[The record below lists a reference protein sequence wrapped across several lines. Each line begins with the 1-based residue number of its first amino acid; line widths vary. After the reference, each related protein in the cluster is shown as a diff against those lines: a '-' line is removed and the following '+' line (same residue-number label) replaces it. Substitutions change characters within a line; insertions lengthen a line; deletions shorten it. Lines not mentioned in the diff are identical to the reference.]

1 MAGLVP
7 ALAGYGRYREASELA
22 SEFSSLVES
31 IGDPTL
37 TVAFLWAGLG
47 AKCLAGE
54 INETLRLAQQVI
66 DLANGDPVKGNV
78 IVESPL
84 AVATMWRA
92 AARACVGYPGWKDD
106 LEHGLAICR
115 KFAPIGYPVLLLN
128 KFSAIANGALLPDE
142 TTLDDTAEALELAQ
156 RFGEDVALECAH
168 AVHGLILVQQSSE
181 ERWDGFELLTRARD
195 AALQERCFMIVVPMI
210 DIELAKKKARAGD
223 YEGAIEMARAIVE
236 DEFVTGEMI
245 FRGTAVATLVESLLQ
260 RGAGADVQEA
270 QTAIERLAAVSTEPG
285 FVLYSVALLRL
296 RALLARSLGDDI
308 AYRDYVERYRQKAES
323 LGFEG
328 HIAWAEAMA

>member
-1 MAGLVP
+1 MYVRPVTWPSAGV
-7 ALAGYGRYREASELA
+7 
-22 SEFSSLVES
+22 V
-31 IGDPTL
+31 
-37 TVAFLWAGLG
+37 
-47 AKCLAGE
+47 GE
-54 INETLRLAQQVI
+54 
-66 DLANGDPVKGNV
+66 
-78 IVESPL
+78 
-84 AVATMWRA
+84 
-92 AARACVGYPGWKDD
+92 
-106 LEHGLAICR
+106 
-115 KFAPIGYPVLLLN
+115 PVLLLN

-142 TTLDDTAEALELAQ
+142 TTLDETAEALELAQ
-156 RFGEDVALECAH
+156 RFGEDVALECAR

-181 ERWDGFELLTRARD
+181 ERWDGFELLARARD

-210 DIELAKKKARAGD
+210 DIELAKEKARTGD
-223 YEGAIEMARAIVE
+223 CEGAIEMARAIVE

-260 RGAGADVQEA
+260 RGTDTDVQEA
-270 QTAIERLAAVSTEPG
+270 QTAIERLAAVPTEPG

-296 RALLARSLGDDI
+296 RALLARTLGDDV